1 MGLTRKEPIQSMD
14 RLAGLASGGG
24 KKVMP
29 DSVGQADIEKD
40 LRSCMRC
47 KFFYKG
53 GSQCLAKKCVGEDR
67 GTEGNGQ
74 DREDMC
80 FGCPYQQSEQY
91 CFPCMRKLLGR
102 KGKEIRKEV
111 VLGQEEKRDG

>member
-1 MGLTRKEPIQSMD
+1 MGLTRKEPIQSM
-14 RLAGLASGGG
+14 
-24 KKVMP
+24 P
-29 DSVGQADIEKD
+29 DSIVEQTNIEKD

-111 VLGQEEKRDG
+111 VLGQEEKKDGWKDRESD